1 MCAILDANVRNEA
14 FGSNPSEAGLK
25 FFDWLTRGRATLVIG
40 GKLVQE
46 LEKDAP
52 EKFLEWQQNARL
64 SGKLVRVNDADVQT
78 RANGLVR
85 SESCVSG
92 DGHIIALA
100 QVSGARLLYS
110 NDKLLAEDFK
120 NKTLI
125 DEPRGKV
132 YSTIINKR
140 FTPAHR
146 RLLQRTDLCAI
157 KKQD

>member
-25 FFDWLTRGRATLVIG
+25 FFDWLTSGRATLVTG

-78 RANGLVR
+78 RANGLAR
-85 SESCVSG
+85 SESCIS
-92 DGHIIALA
+92 DDEHIIALA
-100 QVSGARLLYS
+100 QISGARLLYS
-110 NDKLLAEDFK
+110 KDKRLAKDFT
-120 NKTLI
+120 NKALI

-132 YSTIINKR
+132 YSTVASKH